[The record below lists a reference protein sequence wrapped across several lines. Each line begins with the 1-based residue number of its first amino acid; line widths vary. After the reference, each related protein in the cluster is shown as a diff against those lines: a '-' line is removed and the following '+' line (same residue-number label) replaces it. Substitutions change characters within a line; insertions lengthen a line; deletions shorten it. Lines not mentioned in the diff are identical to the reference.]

1 MIELTREGRVA
12 VLKLAHG
19 KANALDT
26 ALMVELKDALAQ
38 VERSDAGALVLTGNG
53 IMFSA
58 GVDLL
63 QLMNGGKKYVAE
75 FLPRMCGG
83 FRALYQF
90 PKPAVA
96 AVNGY
101 AIAGGMI
108 LASACDYR
116 VMARGTKIG
125 IPELR
130 VGVPFPLVALEIV
143 RSALSPE
150 RAQEAILFGR
160 VLDADA
166 AQRAG
171 YVHEVVDPGE
181 VLARAGALAEELAAA
196 PAASFRKAKMDLRR
210 PTLELLDRTEATS
223 DAHLVEQWSSP
234 ETQSAIL
241 SYVEKTLLKK

>member
-1 MIELTREGRVA
+1 MIELTREGKAA

-19 KANALDT
+19 KANAMDT
-26 ALMVELKDALAQ
+26 GLMLELTDALRQ
-38 VERSDAGALVLTGNG
+38 VERSDAGALVLTGQG
-53 IMFSA
+53 SVFSA

-63 QLMNGGKKYVAE
+63 QLLNGGRKYAAE
-75 FLPRMCGG
+75 FLPRMCEG
-83 FRALYQF
+83 FRALYEF

-96 AVNGY
+96 AVNGH

-108 LASACDYR
+108 LSSACDYR
-116 VMARGTKIG
+116 VMARGAKIG

-150 RAQEAILFGR
+150 RAAEAVLFGR

-171 YVHEVVDPGE
+171 YVHEAVEGVD
-181 VLARAGALAEELAAA
+181 VMTRALDRAEELASA

-210 PTLELLDRTEATS
+210 PTVELLDRTERIS
-223 DAHLVEQWSSP
+223 DANLVDAWTSP
-234 ETQSAIL
+234 VIQDAIR
-241 SYVEKTLLKK
+241 SYVEKTLKK

>member
-1 MIELTREGRVA
+1 MIELTREGKAA

-26 ALMVELKDALAQ
+26 GLMLELTDALRQ
-38 VERSDAGALVLTGNG
+38 VERSDAGALVLTGRG
-53 IMFSA
+53 SVFSA

-63 QLMNGGKKYVAE
+63 QLLEGGRKYAAE
-75 FLPRMCGG
+75 FLPRMCEG
-83 FRALYQF
+83 FRALYEF

-96 AVNGY
+96 AVNGH

-108 LASACDYR
+108 LSSACDYR
-116 VMARGTKIG
+116 VMARGAKIG
-125 IPELR
+125 IPELK

-150 RAQEAILFGR
+150 RAAEAVLFGR

-171 YVHEVVDPGE
+171 YVHEAVEGVD
-181 VLARAGALAEELAAA
+181 VLTRAIDRAEELASA
-196 PAASFRKAKMDLRR
+196 PSASFRKAKLDLRR
-210 PTLELLDRTEATS
+210 PTLDLLDRTESVS
-223 DAHLVEQWSSP
+223 DAHLVDAWSSP
-234 ETQSAIL
+234 PVTDAIRA
-241 SYVEKTLLKK
+241 YVEKTLKK